1 MENTEIERKRHV
13 EGLRLAVWLSVGLNF
28 FVLLTSILGSGG
40 WTSELASKLWLINV
54 IVGTTIFL
62 SVAIFLNNKN
72 YIYLLTIVVCWFVV
86 GPWIRAFAFGLDDQ
100 VVGYFRTY
108 GGRLIDWRFIATT
121 YTMILIVLLGR
132 FYLTIFFVIYYLA
145 LNAFFS
151 SSIIL
156 RPETYFTYDHSKISS
171 DLFAMHG
178 AIYQQNVTVV
188 IISALALIGIAWRMQ
203 KNLKDAS
210 LHERSNSILGRYFS
224 PEVRE
229 EIEKN
234 KATLG
239 LDKEKEQK
247 IAVMFT
253 DISGFTKLSEGMKP
267 KDVLDLLS
275 EYQTK
280 MVAAIFHNGGTVD
293 KFIGD
298 SVMATFG
305 TPFSKGNDSQNA
317 LNCLRQM
324 QISMREWAQERKEK
338 GLPVVKHRIG
348 VHFGECFV
356 GNVGSEDRFEYT
368 VIGDTVNVANRI
380 CEGCKDVGADV
391 LISEEVMSRLSEN
404 LTSEKVVDFSVRGR
418 SKKIKLHKI
427 VV

>member
-13 EGLRLAVWLSVGLNF
+13 GGLRLAVCVAAGLNF
-28 FVLLTSILGSGG
+28 FGIFVSILTNGG
-40 WTSELASKLWLINV
+40 WTSDLASKLFTSFI
-54 IVGTTIFL
+54 IIGTAL
-62 SVAIFLNNKN
+62 YVLVAIFLNNKN
-72 YIYLLTIVVCWFVV
+72 YTYLLSIVIFWLLV
-86 GPWIRAFAFGLDDQ
+86 GPLIRVFVFGLDDQ
-100 VVGYFRTY
+100 VVDYFGTY
-108 GGRLIDWRFIATT
+108 GGRTIDWRFI
-121 YTMILIVLLGR
+121 YPIYGMILIVLLGR
-132 FYLTIFFVIYYLA
+132 FYLTIFFIAYSLA
-145 LNAFFS
+145 LNAFLS

-156 RPETYFTYDHSKISS
+156 RPETYFTYDHSKIST
-171 DLFAMHG
+171 DPFAMHG
-178 AIYQQNVTVV
+178 GIFQQNVTIV
-188 IISALALIGIAWRMQ
+188 IFSALALIGIAWSMQ
-203 KNLKDAS
+203 KNLKDAA

-224 PEVRE
+224 PEVRQ

-234 KATLG
+234 NQTLD

-324 QISMREWAQERKEK
+324 QISMREWAQERQEK

-368 VIGDTVNVANRI
+368 VIGDTVNVASRI

-427 VV
+427 MV

>member
-13 EGLRLAVWLSVGLNF
+13 GGLRLAVWVAASLNF
-28 FVLLTSILGSGG
+28 FGIFVSILTNAG
-40 WTSELASKLWLINV
+40 WESDLASKLWTLY
-54 IVGTTIFL
+54 IVFGTAIYL
-62 SVAIFLNNKN
+62 LVAIFLNNKN
-72 YIYLLTIVVCWFVV
+72 YTYLLSIVICWFIIQ
-86 GPWIRAFAFGLDDQ
+86 PWIRAFVFGLDDQ
-100 VVGYFRTY
+100 VVDYFGTY
-108 GGRLIDWRFIATT
+108 GGRMIDYRFIFTT
-121 YTMILIVLLGR
+121 YGMILIVLLGR
-132 FYLTIFFVIYYLA
+132 FYLTIAFIAYYLA

-156 RPETYFTYDHSKISS
+156 RPETYFTYDHSKIST
-171 DLFAMHG
+171 DLYAMHG
-178 AIYQQNVTVV
+178 GIFTQNVTVL
-188 IISALALIGIAWRMQ
+188 IFSALALIGIAWSMQ
-203 KNLKDAS
+203 RNLKDAS

-234 KATLG
+234 KQTLD